1 MVIWTNNAVENM
13 QEFIEDARNDTQEVA
28 RAYMNR
34 LVDYAETLEKF
45 KNLGTDIEVAFKL
58 KYELKMLVFESHKI
72 VYTIKNDKIYILA
85 VVHSKLDFNKVLK
98 RLNKNL

>member
-34 LVDYAETLEKF
+34 LVDYAETLNEF
-45 KNLGTDIEVAFKL
+45 QNLGTDIEVAFKL
-58 KYELKMLVFESHKI
+58 KYHLKMLVFESHKI
-72 VYTIKNDKIYILA
+72 IYTIKKIPIRSMGIFYI
-85 VVHSKLDFNKVLK
+85 
-98 RLNKNL
+98 